1 MTRVGPNSWLA
12 MLSLT
17 LGRRRTVPHPAAEHF
32 DAGSRTMGN
41 DTPGQVCLGASRE
54 GDQQCLIRDVNEA
67 TERLNAQLTNGTDR
81 LELRCECGDPACRAN
96 VTPTAAEYEAVR
108 SYGSHFIVQIN
119 HENPETASVI
129 RQNES
134 FAVVD
139 VVAGDARYQVLA
151 RNPRHAWVDAVIAD
165 DSTGQPPVPERS
177 PE

>member
-1 MTRVGPNSWLA
+1 
-12 MLSLT
+12 
-17 LGRRRTVPHPAAEHF
+17 
-32 DAGSRTMGN
+32 MGN
-41 DTPGQVCLGASRE
+41 DMPGQACLGTSRE

-67 TERLNAQLTNGTDR
+67 TERLNAKLTIGTAR
-81 LELRCECGDPACRAN
+81 RELRCECGDPACRAN
-96 VTPTAAEYEAVR
+96 VAPTLAEYEDVR

-129 RQNES
+129 RQNRL

-139 VVAGDARYQVLA
+139 VVAGDARYQALA

-165 DSTGQPPVPERS
+165 DVTGHESPAPERS

>member
-1 MTRVGPNSWLA
+1 
-12 MLSLT
+12 
-17 LGRRRTVPHPAAEHF
+17 
-32 DAGSRTMGN
+32 MGN
-41 DTPGQVCLGASRE
+41 DTPGQGCLGTSRE

-67 TERLNAQLTNGTDR
+67 TERLNAKLTIGTTR

-96 VTPTAAEYEAVR
+96 VEPTSSEYEAVR

-129 RQNES
+129 RQNEF

-139 VVAGDARYQVLA
+139 VVAGDARYQALA

-165 DSTGQPPVPERS
+165 DVTGHESPAPERS